1 MKQFYVVA
9 INDDEFSLSW
19 SPYIP
24 TDVTGQRDLK
34 KGDGIGEQ
42 RHTRGGGGG
51 ALRGTQYH
59 KKNWQ
64 IPKYRVK
71 NRRNTDTAF
80 IFGHAYLKVY
90 PFRVFVYLKHLCT
103 SNQPQPLRGNVRR
116 PRIDRY
122 NDRKGCPTNF
132 IIDYLSEIV

>member
-1 MKQFYVVA
+1 MHLQNLAKNQVCAIFYMREIWENVF
-9 INDDEFSLSW
+9 IRR
-19 SPYIP
+19 
-24 TDVTGQRDLK
+24 G
-34 KGDGIGEQ
+34 
-42 RHTRGGGGG
+42 HCGGGGG
-51 ALRGTQYH
+51 YPIPQYR

-80 IFGHAYLKVY
+80 IFGHAYLKLY
-90 PFRVFVYLKHLCT
+90 PSRVFVYSKHLCT

-122 NDRKGCPTNF
+122 NDRKRYPTNF